1 MYYIPPILQKYEA
14 IPRDTVYT
22 DRNESKWKSY
32 NPANLSIDRSIDKT
46 LEFNLSL
53 NVKCRDGNSRGRS
66 AKELRGIRRKFRAI
80 KLHASSLR
88 NHAVVHH
95 DFATVPQ
102 FKRHTTITIK
112 KRWSVL
118 KAPRLRTFS

>member
-1 MYYIPPILQKYEA
+1 M
-14 IPRDTVYT
+14 
-22 DRNESKWKSY
+22 
-32 NPANLSIDRSIDKT
+32 
-46 LEFNLSL
+46 
-53 NVKCRDGNSRGRS
+53 KCRDGNSRGRS
-66 AKELRGIRRKFRAI
+66 AKVEELRGIRRKFRAI

-88 NHAVVHH
+88 NHAAVHH

-118 KAPRLRTFS
+118 KAPRLSRNTYQKHVAVSLVSETIPAIELWYLYQAYYCARNFLENVAINTGDSV